1 MDQNPKDKM
10 PHFLLK
16 THNCTDAEERK
27 VMYEQFKWKDLG
39 VLVQD
44 VFIYKFST

>member
-27 VMYEQFKWKDLG
+27 VMYA
-39 VLVQD
+39 VQ
-44 VFIYKFST
+44 VERLRSFGSGCIYL